1 MGSSRLIMVD
11 ELGSV
16 SRKGGQATV
25 RNGEDRDDLS
35 LEQIEDNFWGEPP
48 ADATR
53 LIRTV
58 HDVRRKPLGQLD
70 AEDYRMLLLQQ
81 VGVEVLVPRALTQL
95 ERDPLWEGDFYP
107 GDVLSAVL
115 QLPEQYWRTH
125 PDQFTR
131 VSRVVATLG
140 DVTELEAVGA
150 PGGPL
155 RDRVDEFRHRV
166 GP

>member
-1 MGSSRLIMVD
+1 MAD
-11 ELGSV
+11 ELGSA
-16 SRKGGQATV
+16 SRTGGWARL

-35 LEQIEDNFWGEPP
+35 LEQIEDNEWGEPP

-58 HDVRRKPLGQLD
+58 HDVRRKPLGNLD
-70 AEDYRMLLLQQ
+70 AEDYRVLLLQQ

-125 PDQFTR
+125 PDQLAR
-131 VSRVVATLG
+131 LSGVVAALG
-140 DVTELEAVGA
+140 DARELEVMGA

-155 RDRVDEFRHRV
+155 RDRIDEFRHRV
-166 GP
+166 GA